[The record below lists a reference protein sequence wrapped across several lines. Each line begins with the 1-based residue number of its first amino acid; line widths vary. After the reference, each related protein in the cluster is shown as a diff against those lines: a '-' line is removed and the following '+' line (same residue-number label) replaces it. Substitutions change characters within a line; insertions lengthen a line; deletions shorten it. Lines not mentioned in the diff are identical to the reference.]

1 MVYKTPEKTI
11 NQSAHCDTDW
21 TACIACILKLT
32 SQLATTKQEMHF
44 NKLIII
50 RVVIRLI
57 TQAEQR
63 MFIILSTAASASP
76 ASQPFSFSLLCFTSV
91 CSPPQLCSS
100 DLKPF
105 SLGCS
110 APDFPLYLLR
120 LLVHTLGPQVS
131 HSPSADL
138 QSQQLIRSIVIIHL
152 HYSSIAVPYIC
163 NSIKLI

>member
-1 MVYKTPEKTI
+1 MVYKTPEKTK

-57 TQAEQR
+57 T
-63 MFIILSTAASASP
+63 
-76 ASQPFSFSLLCFTSV
+76 FSFSLLCFTSV

-138 QSQQLIRSIVIIHL
+138 QSQQLIRAIVIIHL